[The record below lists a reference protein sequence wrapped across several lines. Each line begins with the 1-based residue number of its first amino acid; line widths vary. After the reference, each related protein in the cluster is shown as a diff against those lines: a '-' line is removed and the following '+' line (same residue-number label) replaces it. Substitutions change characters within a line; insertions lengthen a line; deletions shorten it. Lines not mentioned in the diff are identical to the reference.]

1 VSRYNHLDDL
11 IPVIFVAT
19 GGGQAK
25 LLGGQHHVDSLLLQ
39 KDHDEL
45 RRLRRTRIATDC
57 VHIVG
62 SFIESLA
69 RPESDLLAA
78 PLSLPQTESGLRSA
92 ANRLIVPLMR
102 DLCRLIWSAV
112 FALFRSRAALHA
124 EILFLRH
131 QLNVLHRRSPKRVA
145 PSNIDRLVFAGLYCL
160 APQVLDALK
169 ILKPETVIRWHRAG
183 FGAYWR
189 WRSRPHGGRPGTPHE
204 TRELIRG
211 MSIANPLWGA
221 PRIHG
226 ELLKLG
232 IDVGQT
238 TVAKYMAKRRRPP
251 SQGWRT
257 FLHNHADGIASLDLF
272 VVPTISTQRLN
283 GSLVRSRRPMVGKH
297 RDTSSVT
304 ETPSTATFSPAA
316 FMRWAF
322 ATGRL
327 RHDRHGKT
335 DMRSD

>member
-1 VSRYNHLDDL
+1 MLKSCSFDTNSMCCIADRPSEWPSTTL
-11 IPVIFVAT
+11 IAW
-19 GGGQAK
+19 
-25 LLGGQHHVDSLLLQ
+25 
-39 KDHDEL
+39 
-45 RRLRRTRIATDC
+45 C
-57 VHIVG
+57 
-62 SFIESLA
+62 
-69 RPESDLLAA
+69 
-78 PLSLPQTESGLRSA
+78 LPGCQ
-92 ANRLIVPLMR
+92 
-102 DLCRLIWSAV
+102 
-112 FALFRSRAALHA
+112 
-124 EILFLRH
+124 
-131 QLNVLHRRSPKRVA
+131 
-145 PSNIDRLVFAGLYCL
+145 

-183 FGAYWR
+183 FRAYRR

-204 TRELIRG
+204 TRELIRD

-238 TVAKYMAKRRRPP
+238 TVAKYTAKRRRPP

-257 FLHNHADGIASLDLF
+257 FLHNHADGIASMDLL
-272 VVPTISTQRLN
+272 VVPTISFRLLY
-283 GSLVRSRRPMVGKH
+283 GLLILQHGRRQILCLGVTAHPTAEWIAVSSRSPLVGKRH
-297 RDTSSVT
+297 HVASSVT

-335 DMRSD
+335 DMRS